1 MIAVILIFV
10 ITIALA
16 TFDVMALTFGAD
28 SRYEIG
34 DDYHRSTVG

>member
-28 SRYEIG
+28 SRDGIG